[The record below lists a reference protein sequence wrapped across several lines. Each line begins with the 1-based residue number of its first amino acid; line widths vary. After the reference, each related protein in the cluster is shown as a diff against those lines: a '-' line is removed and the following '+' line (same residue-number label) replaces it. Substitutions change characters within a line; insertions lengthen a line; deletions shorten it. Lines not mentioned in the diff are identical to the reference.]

1 MLLLFAPELELLGM
15 GALLVLPLL
24 LLLSGVMLVLPPLLL
39 DGGAGGVLFPFG
51 SAGKTLGFLPFLVVI
66 MCAFLLDDECDDE
79 TATFLSFTQPVKH
92 NASRGKSQ

>member
-66 MCAFLLDDECDDE
+66 MCAFLLDDARDD
-79 TATFLSFTQPVKH
+79 AVVIFLSFKQPVKQS
-92 NASRGKSQ
+92 ASSGKNQ